1 MALRLTDVSY
11 TYSIGAA
18 GSGINVGTSTDKST
32 SAGTSRCRGTD
43 KGKGTGVGKGTGG
56 AQAVTALQGVSLS
69 VEPGEMVLIAGATG
83 SGKST
88 LLRLAAGLLECG
100 SGQITLDGEALTP
113 GLARGRVGLV
123 FQDPE
128 SQLFAET
135 LAEDVAFGP
144 KNLGVAPDKAIALA
158 HDVLKRVGLDPK
170 QYAGRSPFSLS
181 GGEARRAAI
190 AGVLALAPDYLLAD
204 EPTVGLDSYGRA
216 RVRRV
221 LDETRRSAGVLV
233 VSHQLEE
240 FLAKADRVVILAQGV
255 IAWQGSSD
263 EALSDP
269 QLFLGNGLVPPEIL
283 EVQQLLIRRGLPLD
297 GISLDPGVAATGVAA
312 ALESAGTR
320 TDTNADASMNMDAGA
335 GANTDAITDMI
346 AIADG
351 R

>member
-1 MALRLTDVSY
+1 MALRLTDISY
-11 TYSIGAA
+11 TYGIGAA
-18 GSGINVGTSTDKST
+18 GSGI
-32 SAGTSRCRGTD
+32 
-43 KGKGTGVGKGTGG
+43 GKGTGADSGISTDSGASADISRHRGTGG
-56 AQAVTALQGVSLS
+56 AQAVTALQGVSLG

-190 AGVLALAPDYLLAD
+190 AGVLALAPDYQLVD
-204 EPTVGLDSYGRA
+204 EPTVGLDSYGRS

-221 LDETRRSAGVLV
+221 LGEARRSAGVV
-233 VSHQLEE
+233 VASHQLEE
-240 FLAKADRVVILAQGV
+240 FLAEADRVVILAQGV

-269 QLFLGNGLVPPEIL
+269 QVFPGNGLVPPEVL

-297 GISLDPGVAATGVAA
+297 GVSLDPGVAATGVAA
-312 ALESAGTR
+312 ALESA
-320 TDTNADASMNMDAGA
+320 DAGA
-335 GANTDAITDMI
+335 GA
-346 AIADG
+346 IADS